1 MQQVL
6 SCGMDSA
13 KTDILVRYAKFFKSL
28 RTSPSREVRVLA
40 NLVSRDIRT
49 PTGSNIRMVED
60 ASGLSVWNT
69 CQIKLRNQIRKK
81 ELVEIENQ
89 EKWRIPYMS
98 KLLGQRQELVY
109 QGMDK
114 EEEEMT
120 RIDDL
125 INSLCTN

>member
-1 MQQVL
+1 
-6 SCGMDSA
+6 
-13 KTDILVRYAKFFKSL
+13 
-28 RTSPSREVRVLA
+28 
-40 NLVSRDIRT
+40 
-49 PTGSNIRMVED
+49 MVED

-69 CQIKLRNQIRKK
+69 CQIKLREQIRKK
-81 ELVEIENQ
+81 ETVEIENQ
-89 EKWRIPYMS
+89 EKWRIPYLS

>member
-1 MQQVL
+1 
-6 SCGMDSA
+6 
-13 KTDILVRYAKFFKSL
+13 
-28 RTSPSREVRVLA
+28 
-40 NLVSRDIRT
+40 
-49 PTGSNIRMVED
+49 MVED

-69 CQIKLRNQIRKK
+69 CQIKLRDQIRKK

-89 EKWRIPYMS
+89 EKWRIPYLS